1 MCPRPISST
10 QATRCPSVDPT
21 EFATVWHLIFAL
33 LRPGGH
39 VSGQHFG
46 DRDDWA
52 SNPDTSFQTR
62 KDAYKRWP
70 VPIFV
75 AGAYVRIV
83 TEDGQLLR
91 S

>member
-1 MCPRPISST
+1 MPEADLINSSNALPFCRT
-10 QATRCPSVDPT
+10 DK
-21 EFATVWHLIFAL
+21 FATVSHLIFAL

-39 VSGQHFG
+39 
-46 DRDDWA
+46 
-52 SNPDTSFQTR
+52 SFQTR

-75 AGAYVRIV
+75 AGAYARIV